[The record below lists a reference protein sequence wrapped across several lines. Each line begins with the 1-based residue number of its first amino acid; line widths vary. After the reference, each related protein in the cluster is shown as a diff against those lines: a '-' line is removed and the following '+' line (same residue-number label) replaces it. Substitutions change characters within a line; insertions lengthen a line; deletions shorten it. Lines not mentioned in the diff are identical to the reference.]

1 MEAITYLEIAAMG
14 FMVPPLLVSI
24 GYALYTLKQDKV

>member
-14 FMVPPLLVSI
+14 FMVPPLI
-24 GYALYTLKQDKV
+24 GAIAYALITMGKDKV

>member
-14 FMVPPLLVSI
+14 FMVPPLVVAI
-24 GYALYTLKQDKV
+24 GYAIVTMSKDKV